1 MEAPFKGMCRWE
13 SVWGLS
19 VDMFLMLTRNT
30 LGTYDSLVIQELD
43 NFAHSHIV
51 ARDADQDQQHTQQRK
66 LCTDFTH
73 GTLFKSKLEA

>member
-1 MEAPFKGMCRWE
+1 MHA
-13 SVWGLS
+13 
-19 VDMFLMLTRNT
+19 
-30 LGTYDSLVIQELD
+30 LD

-73 GTLFKSKLEA
+73 GALFKSKLEASFVIDSLQAFSAVCLEVFPLGNGGYFFERFIF